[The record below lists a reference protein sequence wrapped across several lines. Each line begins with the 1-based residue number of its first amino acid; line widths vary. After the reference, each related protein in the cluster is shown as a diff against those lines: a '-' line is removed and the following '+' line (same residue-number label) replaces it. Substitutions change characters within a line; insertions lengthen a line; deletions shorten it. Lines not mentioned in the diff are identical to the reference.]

1 VFLRS
6 RVATI
11 GAISYLI
18 AFVAA
23 SIYPRISPQTFAGLP
38 AIMLLWPWIDLIH
51 HSTRATLVA
60 FAALNAS
67 IIYAALLL
75 ISVLFKHLQRRPS

>member
-1 VFLRS
+1 MFLRS

-23 SIYPRISPQTFAGLP
+23 SVYPRISPQTFAGLP

-51 HSTRATLVA
+51 PSTQPTLVA
-60 FAALNAS
+60 FAALNAL

-75 ISVLFKHLQRRPS
+75 ISVLFKHIQRSPS